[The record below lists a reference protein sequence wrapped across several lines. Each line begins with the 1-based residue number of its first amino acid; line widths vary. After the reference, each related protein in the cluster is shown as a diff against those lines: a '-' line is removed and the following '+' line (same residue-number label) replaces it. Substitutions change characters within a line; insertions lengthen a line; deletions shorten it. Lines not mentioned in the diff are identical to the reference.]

1 MSLVR
6 IERLRVSHLP
16 EVLPIERASYVTPWS
31 VAMFVLELTRPE
43 TIALCARSAGRMIGY
58 VVCSPQA
65 SDWHVMNVSVDPG
78 YRRRGV
84 AGQLLETMVEQLEEV
99 TGATPRLTLEVRPSN
114 DAAIKLYR
122 NLGFLVGGRRR
133 GYYPDD
139 GEDALIMWRTTAT
152 LAGTLDD
159 VPAVDQRE
167 ATQWN

>member
-31 VAMFVLELTRPE
+31 VAMFVLELTRPD
-43 TIALCARSAGRMIGY
+43 TVALCARSAGRMIGY

-84 AGQLLETMVEQLEEV
+84 AGELLAEMIDQLEQM
-99 TGATPRLTLEVRPSN
+99 TGTTPRLTLEVRPSN
-114 DAAIKLYR
+114 DPAIKLYR

-139 GEDALIMWRTTAT
+139 GEDALIMWRTMST
-152 LAGTLDD
+152 LAGRLDD
-159 VPAVDQRE
+159 VPAVDERE
-167 ATQWN
+167 AVKWN